1 MSSGDYVFE
10 AKGLTKHFLAGKKS
24 FVDSM
29 RRTKLPVVKAVDG
42 IDLTIGKGET
52 VALVGESGSGKT
64 TLGRLLVTLDTPTA
78 GELDFM
84 GKKVDGMSIF
94 RDLRRSVQMVFQNP
108 LDSLDPRMSVKS
120 IVTEPLVHRGLTRS
134 AKESMFATALSYVGL
149 DAETFAYRRPKDLS
163 GGQRQR
169 VAVARAIV
177 PDPKFIVLDEPTSAL
192 DASVQGQVLNLLAK
206 LHDDLGFT
214 YLLIT
219 HNISVARYIADRVA
233 VMYAGKIV
241 ELGPTD
247 EVLGNPK
254 HPYTQALFKSVPNLD
269 TKEIVPPV
277 GEVPSLVRLP
287 SGCRFHPRC
296 PYVMDVC
303 KLAEPGLIRSEKQD
317 VACWLYK
324 K

>member
-1 MSSGDYVFE
+1 MNSDDYVFE
-10 AKGLTKHFLAGKKS
+10 AKGLTKHFPAGRKT
-24 FVDSM
+24 FIDSIT
-29 RRTKLPVVKAVDG
+29 RAKLPVVRAVDG
-42 IDLTIGKGET
+42 VDLTIAKGET

-64 TLGRLLVTLDTPTA
+64 TLGRLLVTLETPTA
-78 GELDFM
+78 GELYFM
-84 GKKVDGMSIF
+84 GKKVEGRSMF
-94 RDLRRSVQMVFQNP
+94 RELRRNVQMVFQNP
-108 LDSLDPRMSVKS
+108 LDSLDPRMSIKS
-120 IVTEPLVHRGLTRS
+120 IVTEPLVHRGLTKS
-134 AKESMFATALSYVGL
+134 ARESMFSTALSYVGL
-149 DAETFAYRRPKDLS
+149 DAETFAYRRPRDLS

-206 LHDDLGFT
+206 LHEELGFT

-241 ELGPTD
+241 EFGPAED
-247 EVLGNPK
+247 VLGNPK
-254 HPYTQALFKSVPNLD
+254 HPYTQALFKSVPSLE
-269 TKEIVPPV
+269 TKEIIPPV

-287 SGCRFHPRC
+287 TGCRFHPRC

-303 KLAEPGLIRSEKQD
+303 KVKEPGLIRSDKQD
-317 VACWLYK
+317 VACWLYEK
-324 K
+324 